1 MKICFS
7 GMELAPLDG
16 KNLFI
21 GGTANN
27 VARISKTLKKRGHET
42 YILSPTRARN
52 LFFKKELKS
61 STGIIFPIP
70 VYSSYAS
77 PLYGL
82 ESSIKMLSTAYH
94 KQLQE
99 KFDIINIHSGY
110 SLVGVLGSLLSSL
123 VSTPVILTLYSV
135 WQREGYYSIPY
146 LQILRIFE
154 SKSFLSRV
162 KKIIAVSENIKNT
175 LKRKGVSDQKIVFI
189 PPAIDPEKFNSGIP
203 QSQMRNK
210 FGLEK
215 DATIVL
221 YVGSW
226 SRYKG
231 VDIMIEGIK
240 NLFNKFPELRLLLCW
255 GSVTDDNSG
264 RTRITEKIRRLGLSS
279 KVIELGVLPNVAEI
293 MAASDIVV
301 VPYLTT
307 YGIADRPMTIIE
319 AMACGKPVVA
329 TDVGGVREVVQN
341 GITGLVV
348 NPGIPSE
355 IEKALYILIEDKNF
369 AKQIGQKAAK
379 YVLQTHDVNIL
390 APKLEEVYQEA
401 LSS

>member
-27 VARISKTLKKRGHET
+27 VVRLSRALKRRGHET

-52 LFFKKELKS
+52 LCFKKELKS

-82 ESSIKMLSTAYH
+82 ESSIKMLYTAYC

-99 KFDIINIHSGY
+99 KFDIINIHTGY
-110 SLVGVLGSLLSSL
+110 SLVGVLGSLLSPL
-123 VSTPVILTLYSV
+123 VSIPMILTIYSV
-135 WQREGYYSIPY
+135 WQEGGYYSIPHI
-146 LQILRIFE
+146 QILRIFE

-162 KKIIAVSENIKNT
+162 KKIITVSENIKNI
-175 LKRKGVSDQKIVFI
+175 LKRKGISDQKIVCI
-189 PPAIDPEKFNSGIP
+189 PPAIDPEKFKPDIP
-203 QSQMRNK
+203 QSQMRDK

-215 DATIVL
+215 DVIIVL

-231 VDIMIEGIK
+231 VDIVIEGVK

-255 GSVTDDNSG
+255 GSVTDDSSG
-264 RTRITEKIRRLGLSS
+264 RIRIIEKIRRLGLSS
-279 KVIELGVLPNVAEI
+279 KVIELGMLPNVAEI

-307 YGIADRPMTIIE
+307 YGIADRPMTIVE
-319 AMACGKPVVA
+319 AMACGKPVIA
-329 TDVGGVREVVQN
+329 TGVGGVREVVQN
-341 GITGLVV
+341 GVTGLIV

-355 IEKALYILIEDKNF
+355 IENALYILIEDKDY
-369 AKQIGQKAAK
+369 AKQIGQRAAK

-390 APKLEEVYQEA
+390 APKLEEVYQEV